1 MGELGQKLPQ
11 GGSALIVLVRK
22 VTPDKVLPQISQFG
36 GEVIQTSLDDEAEAR
51 LRDALELGEAAAHS
65 AA

>member
-1 MGELGQKLPQ
+1 
-11 GGSALIVLVRK
+11 LIVLVRE

-36 GEVIQTSLDDEAEAR
+36 GEVIQTSLDNEAEAR
-51 LRDALELGEAAAHS
+51 LREALELREAAAHS